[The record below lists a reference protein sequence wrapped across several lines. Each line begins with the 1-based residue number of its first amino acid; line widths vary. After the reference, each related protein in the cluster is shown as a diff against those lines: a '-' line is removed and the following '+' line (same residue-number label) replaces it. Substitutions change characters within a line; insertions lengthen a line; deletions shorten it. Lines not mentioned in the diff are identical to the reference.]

1 MYGFRYIYTTFIA
14 TVDARA
20 AAYPNYCEMM
30 RIASFRARFPRC
42 RTVRQIFLVFLS
54 CLFVTAILK
63 QVTHVHVE
71 EQEPLD
77 LQSDEWRSVPVTISA
92 VTTISLRASNSSIG
106 IKSLRNSVTISV
118 PNPEIT
124 RPKYAT
130 LPIFHQINDIL
141 KNISKISQKKNV
153 LLILSTKDYDIVTVN
168 WICNL
173 NKTAPSLLPH
183 VLLIHNDEDRSR
195 YFRSKGIHSVVVN
208 PQ

>member
-1 MYGFRYIYTTFIA
+1 
-14 TVDARA
+14 
-20 AAYPNYCEMM
+20 M
-30 RIASFRARFPRC
+30 RNASYRSPRC
-42 RTVRQIFLVFLS
+42 RTVRQIFLIFLS
-54 CLFVTAILK
+54 CLFVAIILK
-63 QVTHVHVE
+63 QVTHVE
-71 EQEPLD
+71 EQKLEILD
-77 LQSDEWRSVPVTISA
+77 LQSDEWRSTPVAISA
-92 VTTISLRASNSSIG
+92 VTTISLRAFSIG
-106 IKSLRNSVTISV
+106 IKSPRHAVTISV
-118 PNPEIT
+118 PNPAIT

-130 LPIFHQINDIL
+130 LPVFHQINDIL